1 MAGTPVHIKVRNR
14 LKHTDNVSGAT
25 VSVSSTAAGGS
36 SATGT
41 TNASGIATLNLT
53 GLTVGP
59 FTLRVTPAHTTT
71 DPVGPDIA
79 RTPPAP
85 ARIFRSLAA
94 EVTLSMGRIATATV
108 APGQSSNGAVAVGSN
123 PNLIVDLQPV
133 WIASPNK
140 HSRGST
146 SLDLIV
152 VHHTAGPLI
161 EPAINTFLSSSEKT
175 SAHYVIDTDGQIVK
189 MVRDEESAHQAGV
202 SFWSGVNGVND
213 NSIGIEIVNRS
224 GAYPAAQY
232 TALLGLLDRLLAAH
246 TGINRRRIVGHSDI
260 ATDGHH
266 VLGRKSSDPGL
277 EFEWTRLEAR
287 NLGMVPASG
296 PPWLLMYGGFF
307 KAVPAGSFRKGD
319 NDSHHRF
326 GGSTTVAGVTGTP
339 VQEIQEDLRDIGYS
353 VGTPDGDFGRKTEAA
368 VEMFQEHFFSRPRQR
383 GTRPDG
389 RVDQATAEMI
399 KRVRP

>member
-1 MAGTPVHIKVRNR
+1 MAGTPLHIKVRNR
-14 LKHTDNVSGAT
+14 LKHTDNISGAT

-94 EVTLSMGRIATATV
+94 AVSLSMGRIATATV

-140 HSRGST
+140 HSRGSKP
-146 SLDLIV
+146 LDLIV

-161 EPAINTFLSSSEKT
+161 GPAINTFLSSSEGT

-232 TALLGLLDRLLAAH
+232 AALLGLLDRLLAAH

-260 ATDGHH
+260 AHNGHF

-287 NLGMVPASG
+287 NLGMVPLIG
-296 PPWLLMYGGFF
+296 PLPLMYGGFF
-307 KAVPAGSFRKGD
+307 TAVPAGSFRKGD

-353 VGTPDGDFGRKTEAA
+353 VGTPDGDFGRTTEAA
-368 VEMFQEHFFSRPRQR
+368 VEMFQEHFFSGPRKR
-383 GTRPDG
+383 GTTPDG
-389 RVDQATAEMI
+389 RVDQDTAVMI

>member
-1 MAGTPVHIKVRNR
+1 M
-14 LKHTDNVSGAT
+14 
-25 VSVSSTAAGGS
+25 
-36 SATGT
+36 
-41 TNASGIATLNLT
+41 
-53 GLTVGP
+53 
-59 FTLRVTPAHTTT
+59 
-71 DPVGPDIA
+71 
-79 RTPPAP
+79 
-85 ARIFRSLAA
+85 
-94 EVTLSMGRIATATV
+94 
-108 APGQSSNGAVAVGSN
+108 
-123 PNLIVDLQPV
+123 
-133 WIASPNK
+133 
-140 HSRGST
+140 
-146 SLDLIV
+146 

-161 EPAINTFLSSSEKT
+161 GPAINTFLSSSEGT

-202 SFWSGVNGVND
+202 SFWSGVNRVND

-232 TALLGLLDRLLAAH
+232 TALLGLLDRLLTAH

-260 ATDGHH
+260 AHNGHF

-287 NLGMVPASG
+287 NLGMVPLIG
-296 PPWLLMYGGFF
+296 PLPLMYGGFF
-307 KAVPAGSFRKGD
+307 TAVPTGSFRKGD

-353 VGTPDGDFGRKTEAA
+353 VGTPDGDFGHKTEAA
-368 VEMFQEHFFSRPRQR
+368 VQMFQEHFFSGPRKR
-383 GTRPDG
+383 STRPDG
-389 RVDQATAEMI
+389 RVDRDTAEMI